1 MFKTVFHFRVQSG
14 TSRQGDSRERLA
26 SAVRQSLQE
35 NLIILD
41 YAYPKIKID
50 LLFVESDEFSPELVA
65 KLSADTGILPSFMFI
80 RCPGKSFKCNI
91 GEFDGLRTIMRWF
104 EGGGGARGG
113 AVIASFK
120 RVQVAIQLP
129 YLMSTQSPRMFDL
142 GKDHL
147 HQTAKI
153 GILA

>member
-1 MFKTVFHFRVQSG
+1 MCGTTSSLTDLLFATCIDQQGPNLSIRTVPMFKTVFHFRVQSG

-91 GEFDGLRTIMRWF
+91 GEFDGLRTIMR
-104 EGGGGARGG
+104 
-113 AVIASFK
+113 
-120 RVQVAIQLP
+120 
-129 YLMSTQSPRMFDL
+129 
-142 GKDHL
+142 
-147 HQTAKI
+147 
-153 GILA
+153 